1 MRSERGDRV
10 RARVGEEL
18 AVRTRKKK
26 RGELRGSIR
35 VEKGREALRKEE
47 RRRWV
52 GDGHDDRSL
61 IGRWLLAVGFGYDG
75 LYG

>member
-1 MRSERGDRV
+1 MYGEKRGGDSGMRSERGDGV

-26 RGELRGSIR
+26 RGKLRGSIR

-52 GDGHDDRSL
+52 GDRHGDRSV
-61 IGRWLLAVGFGYDG
+61 IRR
-75 LYG
+75 